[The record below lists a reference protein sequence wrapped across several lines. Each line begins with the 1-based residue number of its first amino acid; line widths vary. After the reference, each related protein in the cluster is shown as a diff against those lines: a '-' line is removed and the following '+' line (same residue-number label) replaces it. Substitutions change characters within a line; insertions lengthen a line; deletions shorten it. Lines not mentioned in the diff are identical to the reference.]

1 MAGNIS
7 RSNDLGI
14 GKGILLKIITFG
26 SIIFLVSPLIIL
38 MIFSFNSGK
47 TVTQWEGFSM
57 RWYTNIFTDYDL
69 WMSVRNSFL
78 IAIASTALSTI
89 LGTLAALAVGK
100 YAFKGRELFQNI
112 LYIPVILPEIIFGI
126 SLLALFLL
134 IKMPLGFISV
144 ICAHTTFSLSF
155 VTLIVL
161 AKLANVD
168 KRIEEASLDL
178 GANRWQTF
186 RYVVFPNLAPAIISG
201 ALFAF
206 TLSIDDFIVTFFTA
220 GVSSATLPL
229 KIYSLIKFGVS
240 PALNAVSTILIIFT
254 VAALSVSN
262 GIQKGVKV
270 SKLIKYPLLGLM
282 GLILIYFTVSIFE
295 KGKIK
300 NLNIYNFSNYLSPKI
315 IADFEKEYGVKV
327 SMNYYNDNEELL
339 SRLQMGVTGYDL
351 IIPSSFIV
359 EIMRKTGLIQPIDT
373 SKITNLR
380 YIDKR
385 FRNLPYDP
393 SGRYYIPYAYG
404 FSAIVYNN
412 QFITDS
418 IRGWNDMYNEKY
430 RSNILMV
437 DDMLEAFFVGYK
449 CLGYVRDTD
458 EVKLDKVTDLL
469 IKQKQ
474 LLLKYENNMAVE
486 YMASGDVWIAQ
497 SWNGYIAKILRK
509 GPQFKMVIPK
519 EGVLLFVDN
528 MCIPTNAPNKEIAEQ
543 FINFLLRPDNSA
555 SNIETILYAMPNPD
569 AVKLL
574 PDSMKNNSV
583 IFPSDQ
589 MLKNMN
595 ISKDEGEFSKK
606 LEKAWTKVKIK

>member
-38 MIFSFNSGK
+38 IIFSFNSGK

-57 RWYTNIFTDYDL
+57 RWYSNIFTDYDL
-69 WMSVRNSFL
+69 WISIRNSFL
-78 IAIASTALSTI
+78 IAIASTVLSTI
-89 LGTLAALAVGK
+89 LGTMAALAVGK

-161 AKLANVD
+161 AKLANLD

-186 RYVVFPNLAPAIISG
+186 RFVVFPSLAPAIISG

-220 GVSSATLPL
+220 GVTSATLPL
-229 KIYSLIKFGVS
+229 KIYSLIKYGVS
-240 PALNAVSTILIIFT
+240 PALNAVSTVLIIFT
-254 VAALSVSN
+254 VAALSISN
-262 GIQKGVKV
+262 RIQKGAKI
-270 SKLIKYPLLGLM
+270 SKALKYIILTLM
-282 GLILIYFTVSIFE
+282 SLILIYFAVSFID

-300 NLNIYNFSNYLSPKI
+300 NLNIYTYSNYLSPAV

-351 IIPSSFIV
+351 IFPTSYIT
-359 EIMRKTGLIQPIDT
+359 EIMKKNGLIQPIDT
-373 SKITNLR
+373 SKLTNLH
-380 YIDKR
+380 YIDRR
-385 FRNLPYDP
+385 FRNLSYDP
-393 SGRYYIPYAYG
+393 TGRFYMPYAYG
-404 FSAIVYNN
+404 FSAVVYNDR
-412 QFITDS
+412 FITDS
-418 IRGWNDMYNEKY
+418 IRSWNDMYNDKY

-437 DDMLEAFFVGYK
+437 DDMMEAFFVGYK
-449 CLGYVRDTD
+449 CLGFVMDKD
-458 EVKLDKVTDLL
+458 EGKLDKVTDLL

-497 SWNGYIAKILRK
+497 TWNGYIAKILRR

-519 EGVLLFVDN
+519 EGVLFFIDN
-528 MCIPTNAPNKEIAEQ
+528 LCIPSNAPNKEIAEQ
-543 FINFLLRPDNSA
+543 FINFLIRPDNTA
-555 SNIETILYAMPNPD
+555 SNIQTILYAMPNPD
-569 AVKLL
+569 AIKLL
-574 PDSMKNNSV
+574 PDSLKNNSA

-589 MLKNMN
+589 MIKNMN
-595 ISKDEGEFSKK
+595 LNKDQGEFSKN